1 MKATEDAEMNKTDN
15 LYRDEVYILA
25 DNLEGWDQVG
35 GGRRFNREGAYI
47 YTYD

>member
-25 DNLEGWDQVG
+25 DNLGVKLVL
-35 GGRRFNREGAYI
+35 
-47 YTYD
+47 